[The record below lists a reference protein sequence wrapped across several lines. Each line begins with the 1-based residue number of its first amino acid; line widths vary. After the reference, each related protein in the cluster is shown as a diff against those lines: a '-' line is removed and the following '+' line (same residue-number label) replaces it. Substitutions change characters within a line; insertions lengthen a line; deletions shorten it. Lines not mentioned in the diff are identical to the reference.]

1 MQDSIKYKLLEM
13 MRGNALVGGKSKKST
28 VDLSEVTRVTKAET
42 EARAKSTERVRL
54 RS

>member
-1 MQDSIKYKLLEM
+1 MKDKELEKL
-13 MRGNALVGGKSKKST
+13 GGKSTRST
-28 VDLSEVTRVTKAET
+28 ADLSEVTLVTKAET